1 MNKTKIFIG
10 LVLAL
15 SVLIGQVGS
24 VLAAPAP
31 PESDL
36 LTGTVK
42 SITLE
47 TDPNTGITTVIVQ
60 VTSTDQTTQTLRIS
74 QEIAI
79 RVGLVALDG
88 DGNLVINKSALG
100 KLIEIDPATV
110 LPDQQEDRHP
120 VGDALATFFSDVPG
134 LDYEAIMDEHDKGV
148 GFGVIAQALW
158 LTKEVKGD
166 AEIFNAL
173 LQAKQDNNYT
183 NLPFKFVD
191 ENGTPIIPKNWGQL
205 RKAIMDGKQVD
216 KPENAANQN
225 NGNNKNKDK
234 DKKDK
239 DKGNSENGKGNGKGK

>member
-1 MNKTKIFIG
+1 MNKTKIFIS

-24 VLAAPAP
+24 VLAAPALQ
-31 PESDL
+31 ESDP
-36 LTGTVK
+36 GTVK

-47 TDPNTGITTVIVQ
+47 TDPNTGITTVIVEIKGA
-60 VTSTDQTTQTLRIS
+60 DQTRQTFRIS
-74 QEIAI
+74 QETAI
-79 RVGLVALDG
+79 TVGLVALDG

-100 KLIEIDPATV
+100 KRIEIDPAMV

-134 LDYEAIMDEHDKGV
+134 MNYETIMAAHDKGV

-158 LTKEVKGD
+158 LTKELEGNS
-166 AEIFNAL
+166 EIFEKL
-173 LQAKQDNNYT
+173 LTAKETDDYSEFT
-183 NLPFKFVD
+183 FDGVA
-191 ENGTPIIPKNWGQL
+191 PKNWGQL
-205 RKAIMDGKQVD
+205 RKAIMDGKKVD

-225 NGNNKNKDK
+225 NKNKDK
-234 DKKDK
+234 NKNKGK

>member
-1 MNKTKIFIG
+1 MNKAKIFIG

-15 SVLIGQVGS
+15 SVLVGQVGS

-31 PESDL
+31 QESDL

-47 TDPNTGITTVIVQ
+47 TDPNTGITTVIVEIKGA
-60 VTSTDQTTQTLRIS
+60 DQTKQTFRIS
-74 QEIAI
+74 QETAI
-79 RVGLVALDG
+79 TVGLVALDG

-100 KLIEIDPATV
+100 KPIEIDPAMV

-134 LDYEAIMDEHDKGV
+134 MNYETIMAAHEEGIS
-148 GFGVIAQALW
+148 FGLIAQALW
-158 LTKEVKGD
+158 LTKELEGNSEVFTK
-166 AEIFNAL
+166 L
-173 LQAKQDNNYT
+173 LIARETDDYSEFT
-183 NLPFKFVD
+183 FDGVA
-191 ENGTPIIPKNWGQL
+191 PKNWGQL
-205 RKAIMDGKQVD
+205 RKAIMDGKKVD